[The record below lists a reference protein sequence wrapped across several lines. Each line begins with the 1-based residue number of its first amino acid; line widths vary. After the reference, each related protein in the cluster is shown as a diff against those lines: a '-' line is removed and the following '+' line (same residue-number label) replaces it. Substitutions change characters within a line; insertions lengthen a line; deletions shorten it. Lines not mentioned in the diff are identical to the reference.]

1 MLDRNRFLLS
11 LLLIR
16 IGLGAFFIILSL
28 EKMFNTQSAIE
39 KMANTY
45 SLTLGSSSMVLLGAC
60 QLVFSLLFIFGAYK
74 NITYL
79 LAITLQIISTVIWIV
94 HAPNLFYGEMLIGNI
109 PILFSLIALFLCR
122 NFDTRLSLG
131 KRKTIFS

>member
-1 MLDRNRFLLS
+1 MLDKNRILLS

-28 EKMFNTQSAIE
+28 EKIFSPHTAIE
-39 KMANTY
+39 RIFHIYGVNF
-45 SLTLGSSSMVLLGAC
+45 GSSSMILVGAFELVL
-60 QLVFSLLFIFGAYK
+60 SLFFILGAYK
-74 NITYL
+74 NLTYFL
-79 LAITLQIISTVIWIV
+79 LIIIETVSVIAWIY
-94 HAPNLFYGEMLIGNI
+94 HAHDLLSSYSLVTSI

-122 NFDTRLSLG
+122 NFDTKFSLG